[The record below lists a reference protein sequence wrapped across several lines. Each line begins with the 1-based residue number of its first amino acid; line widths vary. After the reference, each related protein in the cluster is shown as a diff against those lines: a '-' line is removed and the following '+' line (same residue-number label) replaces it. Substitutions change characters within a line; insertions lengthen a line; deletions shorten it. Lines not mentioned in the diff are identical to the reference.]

1 MLSSECRQGDKEK
14 DLLITVLISSD
25 RDKQMQGERMLQ
37 PGLARGIFF
46 FFPLAFGKGTV
57 PLDK

>member
-25 RDKQMQGERMLQ
+25 RDKQMQGERKQQ

-46 FFPLAFGKGTV
+46 FFPL
-57 PLDK
+57 